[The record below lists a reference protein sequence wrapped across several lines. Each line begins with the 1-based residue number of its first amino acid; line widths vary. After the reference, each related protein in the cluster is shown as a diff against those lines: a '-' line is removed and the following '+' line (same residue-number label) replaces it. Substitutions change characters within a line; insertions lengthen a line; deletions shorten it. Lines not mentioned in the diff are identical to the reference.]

1 MRQRNRRFSFGLILI
16 LLASSLFTPL
26 SASELSD
33 AEQRYSDLRKI
44 HDANVESVNVLL
56 PRSEAEAQ
64 QCINRLA
71 SSTIQEEIDS
81 REGCRMALSRFQ
93 AERISLSRLVE
104 ESTAELS
111 ALELQIQ
118 RLKSASASGSSAG
131 TSSSSSGVAAGAN
144 SQITPSQEPN
154 PLSQIAPNPEVSNS
168 VAATPVEAGASNNT
182 TTQVPV
188 AQSSNPRQTPV
199 APTSVSKVTPSPK
212 PIVKKTISCYKGKL
226 IKKVTAVK
234 PVCPKGYKVK
244 IKK

>member
-1 MRQRNRRFSFGLILI
+1 M
-16 LLASSLFTPL
+16 LASSLFTPL
-26 SASELSD
+26 SASELSN
-33 AEQRYSDLRKI
+33 AEQKYADLRKI

-93 AERISLSRLVE
+93 AERISLSRQVE

-118 RLKSASASGSSAG
+118 KLKSASASGPSAG
-131 TSSSSSGVAAGAN
+131 TSSSSSGGAAGSN
-144 SQITPSQEPN
+144 SQTTPSQEPN
-154 PLSQIAPNPEVSNS
+154 TLTQIAPNPEVSS
-168 VAATPVEAGASNNT
+168 SAAATPVELAASNKA

-188 AQSSNPRQTPV
+188 AQSPNPTQSPV
-199 APTSVSKVTPSPK
+199 APTLVSKVTPSPK
-212 PIVKKTISCYKGKL
+212 PLVKKKTISCFKGKL

-234 PVCPKGYKVK
+234 PVCPKGYKLK